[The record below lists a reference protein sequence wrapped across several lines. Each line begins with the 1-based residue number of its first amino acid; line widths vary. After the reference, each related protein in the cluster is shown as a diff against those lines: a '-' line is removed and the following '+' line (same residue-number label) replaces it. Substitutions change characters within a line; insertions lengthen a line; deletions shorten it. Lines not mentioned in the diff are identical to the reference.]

1 MQGIRYTPN
10 SNTNLINHLNSHH
23 SDLKNVQLGNS
34 GQLQNSAQ
42 WSIPDDDFIYDP
54 SQFGDI
60 PSAPATASTVPTNV
74 KVGSKYIR
82 EYPVIQNSIIHT
94 FSEDTVKE
102 YIEGKE
108 CTICFEEFEE
118 GKHIE

>member
-1 MQGIRYTPN
+1 MQGTRYTPN

-42 WSIPDDDFIYDP
+42 WIMPDDDFFYDP
-54 SQFGDI
+54 SQFVDA
-60 PSAPATASTVPTNV
+60 PSAPVTSTVPTNV

-82 EYPVIQNSIIHT
+82 EYPCHS
-94 FSEDTVKE
+94 K
-102 YIEGKE
+102 
-108 CTICFEEFEE
+108 
-118 GKHIE
+118 